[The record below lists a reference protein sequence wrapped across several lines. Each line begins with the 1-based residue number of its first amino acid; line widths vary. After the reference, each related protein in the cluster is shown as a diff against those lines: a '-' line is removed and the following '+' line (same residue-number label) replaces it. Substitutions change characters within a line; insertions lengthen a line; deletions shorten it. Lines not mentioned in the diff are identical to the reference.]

1 MQGKTTHFS
10 KTMQQARRST
20 KPSYAMMH
28 AHSIV
33 PHQQMPITRHTKTIG
48 GTIRTLPIYTS
59 RFYVQS
65 LHNVVSVLADKHKI

>member
-10 KTMQQARRST
+10 KMMQQARRST

-28 AHSIV
+28 ACSIV

-59 RFYVQS
+59 CFYVQS
-65 LHNVVSVLADKHKI
+65 LSNVVSVPVGKHKI